1 MTMIL
6 TIFLIVGIF
15 ASITSLHL
23 RLSML
28 EEKFDIFMDLTIED
42 NNKTKNVFAGRIA
55 RDKREIELLA
65 EKQGYTF
72 VEDPQ
77 ENEND

>member
-1 MTMIL
+1 MTIIL
-6 TIFLIVGIF
+6 TIFLIIGIL

-55 RDKREIELLA
+55 RNERKIELLA

-72 VEDPQ
+72 VDES
-77 ENEND
+77 EEVEND